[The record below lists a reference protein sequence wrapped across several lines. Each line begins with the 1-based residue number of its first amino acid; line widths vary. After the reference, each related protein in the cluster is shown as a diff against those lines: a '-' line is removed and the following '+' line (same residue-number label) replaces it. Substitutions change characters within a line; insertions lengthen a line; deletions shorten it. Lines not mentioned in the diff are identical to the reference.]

1 MSSGVIWCS
10 GLTEMQEGKLIF
22 NNLNFALRCGEVTA
36 CVGAGRRAL
45 IQVLLGKDVDYIGDL
60 RIADFTGHVLR
71 TDTLAPEQTPI
82 QVLQNVNAKYK
93 TDYILLGMLDIAG
106 LEDKKD
112 TLCGE
117 LSDGETRRLILTR
130 ETFKTPKLLILE
142 DIFSDISDADQKVI
156 RNMLIEVCGYIS
168 IFMTLESVDD
178 AKGLADQII
187 DLDANK

>member
-1 MSSGVIWCS
+1 M
-10 GLTEMQEGKLIF
+10 
-22 NNLNFALRCGEVTA
+22 
-36 CVGAGRRAL
+36 
-45 IQVLLGKDVDYIGDL
+45 
-60 RIADFTGHVLR
+60 
-71 TDTLAPEQTPI
+71 
-82 QVLQNVNAKYK
+82 
-93 TDYILLGMLDIAG
+93 
-106 LEDKKD
+106 EDKKD

-168 IFMTLESVDD
+168 IFLTLESVDD